1 MELSG
6 VHEKVNNTT
15 GGTVKYFIS
24 VKQNEVILSQVRLKT
39 DFVKILT
46 LFCWKDMIETEI
58 IKQKKKTTKV
68 LSQTISVIIVKCV
81 SRIQTIFIKK
91 KNCIAPGFNHPI
103 GQEKDGTKA

>member
-6 VHEKVNNTT
+6 VHEKVINTT

-46 LFCWKDMIETEI
+46 LFCWKNMIETEI
-58 IKQKKKTTKV
+58 IKQKKDNRSIESNHFCDNCKM
-68 LSQTISVIIVKCV
+68 C
-81 SRIQTIFIKK
+81 IK
-91 KNCIAPGFNHPI
+91 NTNNIH
-103 GQEKDGTKA
+103 